1 MKWLPV
7 LRSADCLEDFLLF
20 KKPGTKS
27 VALNYF
33 GSKADESGKVL
44 AKGEDR
50 SVCRSHK
57 KAVLARVV
65 LQQTFTPS
73 HSRDHHPD
81 LNVEAAP
88 SCSGMTSR
96 QQPTL

>member
-57 KAVLARVV
+57 KAVLAKGGTTTN
-65 LQQTFTPS
+65 LHPFTLTRSP
-73 HSRDHHPD
+73 P
-81 LNVEAAP
+81 
-88 SCSGMTSR
+88 
-96 QQPTL
+96 